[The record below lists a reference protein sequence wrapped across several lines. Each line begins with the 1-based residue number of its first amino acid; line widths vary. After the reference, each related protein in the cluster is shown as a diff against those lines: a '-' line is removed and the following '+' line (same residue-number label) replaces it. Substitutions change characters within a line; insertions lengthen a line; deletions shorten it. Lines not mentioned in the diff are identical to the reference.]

1 MQTRRP
7 FRGRTVVPAEG
18 SAPMTPELLRSFRA
32 LGALP
37 AMAGGQFPVQIAQP
51 DALGGGFLDTEG
63 RLVVDDYLNPPS
75 EMPDLIR
82 RLSLEN
88 EDYWIEEVFTNPGI
102 TVETGALIYTASHPA
117 DLFLPAGHTLRPR
130 APGTEAARIST
141 TRRRRSMAYAE
152 DWSFSLEVTD
162 EARAINDVMGIQ
174 DTFQRASN
182 SLTDILQ
189 NRGEQTLAD
198 FLTLNADRT
207 LTDPPGS
214 DWAAADPIANT
225 TSTDPR
231 PTDEFA
237 RVRREFREDKTGLR
251 PDVLIVSPED
261 EEHLNRIYGGQ
272 LAQTLQTAGLRV
284 RSSVRREPGERL
296 YVRAGQVGALAW
308 QKPITEPVYERLP
321 GRWTDAF
328 HFDCKP
334 VFVARGADA
343 MLRVVTT

>member
-1 MQTRRP
+1 MKTRRP
-7 FRGRTVVPAEG
+7 FQGRTVVPSDG

-37 AMAGGQFPVQIAQP
+37 VMAGGQFPVQIAQP
-51 DALGGGFLDTEG
+51 NVLGGGFLDTEG
-63 RLVVDDYLNPPS
+63 RLVVDDYVNPPAV
-75 EMPDLIR
+75 MPDLIR
-82 RLSLEN
+82 DLTLAN

-102 TVETGALIYTASHPA
+102 TVETGALIYSASHPA

-130 APGTEAARIST
+130 APGAEAARIGVE
-141 TRRRRSMAYAE
+141 RRRRSMAYAE
-152 DWSFSLEVTD
+152 DWAFSLEVTD
-162 EARAINDVMGIQ
+162 EARAVNDVLGIQ
-174 DTFQRASN
+174 DAFRRASN

-189 NRGEQTLAD
+189 NRGEDTLEA
-198 FLTLNADRT
+198 FLTANADRT

-225 TSTDPR
+225 ASTDAR

-237 RVRREFREDKTGLR
+237 RVRRTFREDKTGIR
-251 PDVLIVSPED
+251 PDVLILSPED

-272 LAQTLQTAGLRV
+272 LAQTLQTAGLRL
-284 RSSVRREPGERL
+284 RTSVRRTAGERL

-308 QKPITEPVYERLP
+308 QKPIAEPVYERVP
-321 GRWTDAF
+321 GRWTDVF

-343 MLRVVTT
+343 MLRVETT